1 MGGQRDR
8 FRSVDG
14 MIDGAMIG
22 LAHALA
28 MLTYVL
34 GCMIQVLPIPW
45 KGLRAHG
52 PQLMM
57 DGLVAELATV
67 SVTLVPV
74 LVDWITGIFE
84 TGFDGH
90 FSAQPTAIALIIT
103 QLTALDASLFL
114 LISTLSTTVIL
125 APVAYALSSMLGPL
139 LMATT
144 VALIVWIIVQVVIGL
159 LPSIWL
165 TMYFSGIVMFA
176 IPFRIGRSLGSTLMA
191 TSIVLVVMLPVMPAI
206 AIWFEGKL
214 GYEGAIK
221 PVEDIIN
228 KSKSNPLQFLKL
240 IPQLPLSIASL
251 MAAVIISLVAFP
263 FAYFLVVSI
272 VARSLASLLGS
283 NSVGPSASSFILT
296 PAWEMGGS
304 LRK

>member
-1 MGGQRDR
+1 
-8 FRSVDG
+8 

-67 SVTLVPV
+67 SITLVPV
-74 LVDWITGIFE
+74 IVEWITGILD
-84 TGFDGH
+84 TAFDGQ
-90 FSAQPTAIALIIT
+90 FSSQPTAITLIIT

-114 LISTLSTTVIL
+114 LISTLSTTVVL

-165 TMYFSGIVMFA
+165 TMYFSGIVLFA

-191 TSIVLVVMLPVMPAI
+191 TSIVFAVMLPVMPAI
-206 AIWFEGKL
+206 AIWLEGKL

-221 PVEDIIN
+221 PVEDIID
-228 KSKSNPLQFLKL
+228 KSKSNPVEFLKL
-240 IPQLPLSIASL
+240 IPQFPVSIASL
-251 MAAVIISLVAFP
+251 MAAVMLSLVAFP
-263 FAYFLVVSI
+263 FAYFLIVSR

-304 LRK
+304 VRK